1 MSAVPSLAEQENV
14 RLRLALEM
22 IFREVVLNMLATSV
36 DQAATLRWI
45 QCHAK
50 SIYCDKVDSGKN
62 AAEQDAMATT
72 RRAT

>member
-14 RLRLALEM
+14 RLRMALET
-22 IFREVVLNMLATSV
+22 IFREVVFNMLATSV

-45 QCHAK
+45 QCHVK
-50 SIYCDKVDSGKN
+50 SIYCDKVDSDEDT
-62 AAEQDAMATT
+62 AEQDAMATT